1 MRNMDKLK
9 LKNCIRVIL
18 YILLLILI
26 FTIIYFIF
34 KNEISNEKLEKNN
47 VGLVDEN
54 TILPTPDRIIY
65 KNKNNEYTI
74 IKSNASA
81 YNQIYSELYNRITN
95 TIDGKVY
102 SEDEISQMQN
112 KGSFIEFD
120 YDRKSKN
127 YVFMLEEKE
136 VGIIKRFSDSG
147 QVIQTS
153 LANKD
158 KLIKKIDDITKDIL
172 PKYDFDTQYNYN
184 SENSLPKVE
193 VNLNLQQT
201 KVTGVYQKIIEYSED
216 DYNSIL
222 TKLNFKTNEEIQK
235 VDFNKQTV
243 IVTVSRY
250 EIKDIKKNIGN
261 IKYELGKFLDEY
273 SVNIFIVSKVVN
285 SNCMYFNIGPD
296 KTNVSEFYTS
306 NNEDGV
312 EYYVQDG
319 KYYTNI
325 NNKKTEILSLKTAT
339 DIAEKEAQKAKYQYQ
354 SWKSE
359 FYSEKSENDSYSGEL
374 IFGLDD
380 ISRLYHWSAEWQNK
394 EYKGKT
400 MWKIWLFDRNDP
412 LTSLYIYV
420 DAINGD
426 IIGAGASSD

>member
-1 MRNMDKLK
+1 MK
-9 LKNCIRVIL
+9 LKNNIRVIL

-26 FTIIYFIF
+26 FSIIYFIF

-158 KLIKKIDDITKDIL
+158 KLIKKIDDITKEIL

-222 TKLNFKTNEEIQK
+222 TKLNFKTNEEIPK
-235 VDFNKQTV
+235 IDFKKQTV

-261 IKYELGKFLDEY
+261 IKYEQGNFLDEY
-273 SVNIFIVSKVVN
+273 SVNIFIISKVVN
-285 SNCMYFNIGPD
+285 SNCIYFNIGPD

-306 NNEDGV
+306 NNGDGV

-325 NNKKTEILSLKTAT
+325 NNKKTEILSLETAT
-339 DIAEKEAQKAKYQYQ
+339 DIAEKEAKKAKYQYQ

-394 EYKGKT
+394 EYEGKT